1 MHYHSL
7 KALEKSHP
15 DGKPGKRQ
23 EKVIRMEN
31 QKSDTEKRLVWF
43 CCTVQHILLALAN
56 FCICHFVSF
65 IFNLKP
71 AVKTF
76 WSLSNVT
83 LNIALKACVMLYLW
97 SSQYFQIHKCHKPQ
111 NSGNAKP
118 DNYLDTCVAVT
129 YFFSAGFIHSNS
141 VTYSQSKKTEVTY

>member
-1 MHYHSL
+1 MAQS
-7 KALEKSHP
+7 
-15 DGKPGKRQ
+15 Q
-23 EKVIRMEN
+23 
-31 QKSDTEKRLVWF
+31 
-43 CCTVQHILLALAN
+43 
-56 FCICHFVSF
+56 FVSF

-71 AVKTF
+71 AVENF

-83 LNIALKACVMLYLW
+83 FNITLKACVMLYLW

-129 YFFSAGFIHSNS
+129 YFFPSGLHSFEQCYILPEQKNRSCILCSCFILFIRAKKITSCIAMQSHPFPWVSFIQT
-141 VTYSQSKKTEVTY
+141 VDVLQTKLSQTSFLE